1 MCLWTRMCVCLLVK
15 VGVYE
20 SHCVQLWSRWRPP
33 APSICLIFLL
43 PPSFIRSPRHANNLQ
58 LGQSWLAPCLCTHT
72 SQSHSEMHNSNS
84 PQHETCFK
92 KLNQLELEMPAFFFL
107 SSSIVSSRHPVSV
120 EFLFLTADHRKSHKI
135 SNKSNPGLSPRRLG
149 WTSTWLS
156 LIKIQMKGIGKETRD
171 RFSSLKV
178 IHLI

>member
-15 VGVYE
+15 VGVCE

-58 LGQSWLAPCLCTHT
+58 LGQSWLAPCLCTHP

-92 KLNQLELEMPAFFFL
+92 KLNQLELEMPAFFFFYPLLL
-107 SSSIVSSRHPVSV
+107 SRVDILFQSSFFFSLQITEKATKFPISQIQDFHPG
-120 EFLFLTADHRKSHKI
+120 D
-135 SNKSNPGLSPRRLG
+135 
-149 WTSTWLS
+149 
-156 LIKIQMKGIGKETRD
+156 
-171 RFSSLKV
+171 
-178 IHLI
+178 